1 MFQPKMAII
10 MLDTRVKEYMFTFY
24 VEFRS
29 FSFTNCIIIWVYITW
44 KNSLRSRICIIMF
57 MVLKYS
63 TPKSIG
69 TRI

>member
-1 MFQPKMAII
+1 
-10 MLDTRVKEYMFTFY
+10 MFTFY

-29 FSFTNCIIIWVYITW
+29 FSLTNCVIMWVYITW

-57 MVLKYS
+57 IVLKYW
-63 TPKSIG
+63 TPKFIS